1 MKTAGATFIL
11 ATMVTA
17 CSTIPDVGNLSGE
30 PAAIFPV
37 APDAPSEWAAKGVTG
52 ETPTGD
58 WLAQFN
64 DETLE
69 ALVSEALEQNPSL
82 RSQFF
87 ATEAIRAQAR
97 GIYGRSL
104 PNVSASA
111 DVGGTSVYV
120 EQLDDRS
127 SDPSFGIGASLSWE
141 VDLWG
146 RVRAGID
153 AAEADL
159 LASEADLAAAR
170 LSTASQTAISWI
182 DLNAAL
188 AQERVA
194 VQTFEARQ
202 RALDLTERRLSRGLS
217 SALDV
222 RTARTTLASAEASI
236 AFRRQQSEEAT
247 RRLEVL
253 LGRYPAAE
261 LDAPAQLPALAPLA
275 PAGNPTLLLARRP
288 DVAAAEA
295 RVAGAGLRAEQA
307 RLALLPSLRLTG
319 SVSTTEDDLVDAL
332 DPTRIAARL
341 FAGLTAPIFNGGAL
355 QADKDAALA
364 RARSSV
370 ETYALTA
377 LVAWREVED
386 AITADA
392 LLSQQEDA
400 LTRALEEAI
409 LAEDLAVRQYTN
421 GLVSIFNLI
430 DSQTRRLNAESQL
443 ITAQSQR
450 ASNRVRYHL
459 ALGGGLPVEAVT
471 DPAPR
476 DLFDPEEGIL
486 P

>member
-1 MKTAGATFIL
+1 MKTAGATLIL
-11 ATMVTA
+11 AAMATA
-17 CSTIPDVGNLSGE
+17 CSTLPDVGSLGGE
-30 PAAIFPV
+30 PVAIFPI
-37 APDAPSEWAAKGVTG
+37 APDAPAQWAAKGVSG
-52 ETPTGD
+52 EAPGGD
-58 WLAQFN
+58 WLTQFN

-69 ALVSEALEQNPSL
+69 SLVSEALSKNPSL

-87 ATEAIRAQAR
+87 ATEAVRAQAR
-97 GIYGRSL
+97 GVYGRSR

-111 DVGGTSVYV
+111 DVGATSVYV
-120 EQLDDRS
+120 EPLDDRS
-127 SDPSFGIGASLSWE
+127 NDPSFGLGANLSWE

-153 AAEADL
+153 AAETDL
-159 LASEADLAAAR
+159 IASEADLAAAR
-170 LSTASQTAISWI
+170 LSTASQTATSWI

-202 RALDLTERRLSRGLS
+202 RALDLTERRLARGLS

-236 AFRRQQSEEAT
+236 ALRRQQSEEAT

-261 LDAPAQLPALAPLA
+261 LDAPASLPSLSPLM
-275 PAGNPTLLLARRP
+275 PAGNPTLLLSRRP

-295 RVAGAGLRAEQA
+295 RVAAAGLRTEQA

-319 SVSTTEDDLVDAL
+319 GLSTTEDDLVDAF

-341 FAGLTAPIFNGGAL
+341 FAGLTAPIFNGGSL
-355 QADKDAALA
+355 QADRDAALFRA
-364 RARSSV
+364 RASV
-370 ETYALTA
+370 ETYAFTA

-386 AITADA
+386 AIVADA
-392 LLSQQEDA
+392 LLAQQEES

-421 GLVSIFNLI
+421 GLVTIFNLI

-443 ITAQSQR
+443 ITAQAQR

-459 ALGGGLPVEAVT
+459 ALGGGLPVAEAD
-471 DPAPR
+471 DPTPR

-486 P
+486 E